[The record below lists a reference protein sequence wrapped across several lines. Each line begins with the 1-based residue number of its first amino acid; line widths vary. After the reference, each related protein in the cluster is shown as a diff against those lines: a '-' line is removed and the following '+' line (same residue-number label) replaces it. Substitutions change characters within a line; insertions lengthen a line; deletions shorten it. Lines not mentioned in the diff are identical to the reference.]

1 MQLVVMVD
9 KPLWVIL
16 NPYVIL
22 QGKGHLGDIEQSYMT
37 NMGYDEALW
46 APYNQVPSMYVPRGD
61 LGPMFPT
68 SVMPELYPDDPY
80 DMDPGW
86 RPTGYGW
93 ALEGTKGGPV
103 REWGTPPNED
113 DYYAM
118 EAECQKRTLD
128 FIKKSVRADKPF
140 FISYQPI
147 AASFLGTEP
156 GVAKLTVSASI
167 LHEFL
172 VGFDNWLPTLL
183 QTLKDIATA
192 LGGQWIELKAGDRV
206 VYHASAVIACNY
218 LVTLE
223 KLATDLWQTFNVPR
237 QQAVQALLPLI
248 RGTIR
253 NIETVGIPDC
263 LTGPIARGDIGTVKK
278 HLDALKKAAPDLL
291 STYRELGLKTIPVAL
306 SKGKIDEQRAKELE
320 AVLTGPTDK
329 LER

>member
-1 MQLVVMVD
+1 MPKLGFIGAGTVGTALALKLNSRDYPVVAVASRSQASAGNLAEMVKGCSAVSSSQDVADAAELVF
-9 KPLWVIL
+9 I
-16 NPYVIL
+16 
-22 QGKGHLGDIEQSYMT
+22 T
-37 NMGYDEALW
+37 
-46 APYNQVPSMYVPRGD
+46 
-61 LGPMFPT
+61 T
-68 SVMPELYPDDPY
+68 PDDVIASVAAQVDWLRGQGVVHCCGAESTDILAPARKS
-80 DMDPGW
+80 GA
-86 RPTGYGW
+86 RTGAFHPLQTFASVEK
-93 ALEGTKGGPV
+93 ALENIPGSTV
-103 REWGTPPNED
+103 
-113 DYYAM
+113 AI
-118 EAECQKRTLD
+118 EAE
-128 FIKKSVRADKPF
+128 P
-140 FISYQPI
+140 P
-147 AASFLGTEP
+147 
-156 GVAKLTVSASI
+156 
-167 LHEFL
+167 
-172 VGFDNWLPTLL
+172 LL

-278 HLDALKKAAPDLL
+278 HLDALKEAAPDLL